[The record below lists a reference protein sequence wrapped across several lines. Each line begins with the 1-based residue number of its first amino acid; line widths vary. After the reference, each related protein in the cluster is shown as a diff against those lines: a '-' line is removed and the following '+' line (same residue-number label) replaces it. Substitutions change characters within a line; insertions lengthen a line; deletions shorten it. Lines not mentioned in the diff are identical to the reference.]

1 MLLVV
6 LVAFTLLLP
15 RDETLS
21 SAEREGMPHMR
32 TTLAGS
38 GSSREDV
45 TASTGGM
52 LWQRVAPY
60 LRDLPERSR
69 TGVLPVAEIAADLVE
84 SALRGLG
91 GPETWNTATVTRV
104 RSAVRCWALNR
115 QPLDAVL
122 AIVGHLT
129 EHAVDLAVAGAGAVN
144 VATAL
149 QDVTDAGNELV
160 RELLA
165 GCHQAA
171 HDQEAVPERAERL
184 AMALLSGRPVE
195 PGAADE
201 LAPAYAVMACH
212 IRGEGPARM
221 KTALSRW
228 TARGQLSVLRADGGY
243 VLVPAASEVEA
254 AAAAQRLH
262 RQLPEPAW
270 IGLAWRG
277 QAELGRAREEVVDVL
292 ALATAVHA
300 PGVYDLN
307 DVLVDYAVLRQPAT
321 SAALARLVAPV
332 VGNSVLYETLQA
344 FIDAD
349 GNRSRAAA
357 RLVIHRSTLDY
368 RLQRI
373 EQVTGCRPTSAR
385 ALGMLSAG
393 LTAHA
398 VGNGVALSL
407 PALSA

>member
-1 MLLVV
+1 M
-6 LVAFTLLLP
+6 
-15 RDETLS
+15 
-21 SAEREGMPHMR
+21 
-32 TTLAGS
+32 
-38 GSSREDV
+38 
-45 TASTGGM
+45 
-52 LWQRVAPY
+52 
-60 LRDLPERSR
+60 
-69 TGVLPVAEIAADLVE
+69 
-84 SALRGLG
+84 
-91 GPETWNTATVTRV
+91 
-104 RSAVRCWALNR
+104 
-115 QPLDAVL
+115 
-122 AIVGHLT
+122 
-129 EHAVDLAVAGAGAVN
+129 
-144 VATAL
+144 
-149 QDVTDAGNELV
+149 
-160 RELLA
+160 
-165 GCHQAA
+165 
-171 HDQEAVPERAERL
+171 
-184 AMALLSGRPVE
+184 
-195 PGAADE
+195 
-201 LAPAYAVMACH
+201 
-212 IRGEGPARM
+212 
-221 KTALSRW
+221 
-228 TARGQLSVLRADGGY
+228 
-243 VLVPAASEVEA
+243 
-254 AAAAQRLH
+254 
-262 RQLPEPAW
+262 
-270 IGLAWRG
+270 
-277 QAELGRAREEVVDVL
+277 L